1 MTQLPG
7 IAGEIEDAI
16 GLELTAKLLKRRGG
30 TEINIPVKPTP
41 SLLSEIIGT
50 PATLKLIE
58 TFGPG
63 RIALPCGHMRG
74 RDAERLE
81 RRRRAIAMLED
92 GASVLDVALRC
103 DLNQRTVK
111 KYRAELDQDQNLGQ
125 EQFKF

>member
-30 TEINIPVKPTP
+30 TEVNIPVRP
-41 SLLSEIIGT
+41 SRSLIADIIGEQ
-50 PATLKLIE
+50 ATLKLIE

-63 RIALPCGHMRG
+63 RITLPCGHMRG

-81 RRRRAIAMLED
+81 RRRRALDMLQAGET
-92 GASVLDVALRC
+92 VLDVALQC

-111 KYRAELDQDQNLGQ
+111 KYRAELRRDDDQKDFG
-125 EQFKF
+125 F